1 LGVVVYFLTQTIMK
15 KNFIKKNPI
24 VLASIFLM
32 VAAVSCTTEN
42 EKLSKEGTTTIQL
55 KLTDAPSL
63 EYDAVYIDIQ
73 GVRVGVADEYFYAD
87 DPYIDA
93 DDEDF
98 EDLDEVEWVD
108 LTLNN
113 PGLYNL
119 PDYRNGEAV
128 LLAGGDIPAGK
139 ISQVRLLLGDESHVV
154 IDGVDHPLK
163 TPSAQSSGLKFNLHD
178 VLLPDL
184 MYSFVIDFDASR
196 SVVRTGNDKYILKP
210 VIRTYADAFGG
221 TIKGFAL
228 PADSVSYVQIINDED
243 TLISLPEEDGMF
255 LFAGL
260 DDDEWDLT
268 IFADTTGVY
277 KDSVIYD
284 IDVEDGKVV
293 DLGEVWL
300 QKD

>member
-1 LGVVVYFLTQTIMK
+1 MKTIFLK
-15 KNFIKKNPI
+15 KIPFL
-24 VLASIFLM
+24 LASIFLM
-32 VAAVSCTTEN
+32 VAAVSCTSEN
-42 EKLSKEGTTTIQL
+42 EKLSEESTAKIQL
-55 KLTDAPSL
+55 KLTDAPAL

-73 GVRVGVADEYFYAD
+73 GVRVGVADKYFYAD

-93 DDEDF
+93 DDDDF
-98 EDLDEVEWVD
+98 DDSDEVEWVD
-108 LTLNN
+108 LEINN

-119 PDYRNGEAV
+119 LDYRNGETV

-178 VLLPDL
+178 VLMPDL

-196 SVVRTGNDKYILKP
+196 SVVRTGNGKYILKP

-228 PADSVSYVQIINDED
+228 PADSVAYVQILNEED
-243 TLISLPEEDGMF
+243 TLISLPEENGMF

-268 IFADTTGVY
+268 RFADTTGVY

-293 DLGEVWL
+293 DLGEIWL
-300 QKD
+300 KKN

>member
-1 LGVVVYFLTQTIMK
+1 MKTIFLKKITIA
-15 KNFIKKNPI
+15 
-24 VLASIFLM
+24 LASIFLM
-32 VAAVSCTTEN
+32 VAAVSCTTES
-42 EKLSKEGTTTIQL
+42 EKLSKEGTATIQL
-55 KLTDAPSL
+55 KLTDAPAL

-87 DPYIDA
+87 DPYIDDEA
-93 DDEDF
+93 DDLD
-98 EDLDEVEWVD
+98 DPDEVEWVD
-108 LTLNN
+108 LKLNN

-119 PDYRNGEAV
+119 LDYRNGETV
-128 LLAGGDIPAGK
+128 LLAGGEIPAGK

-178 VLLPDL
+178 VLVPDL

-228 PADSVSYVQIINDED
+228 PSDSVAYVQVINDED
-243 TLISLPEEDGMF
+243 TLISLPEDDGMF

-268 IFADTTGVY
+268 IFADTTTAY
-277 KDSVIYD
+277 RDSMIFD
-284 IDVEDGKVV
+284 IDVEEGKVV